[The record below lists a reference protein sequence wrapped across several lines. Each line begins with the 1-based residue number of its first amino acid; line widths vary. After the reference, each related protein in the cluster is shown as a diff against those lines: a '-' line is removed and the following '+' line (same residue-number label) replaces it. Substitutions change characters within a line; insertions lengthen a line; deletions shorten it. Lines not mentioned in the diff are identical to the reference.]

1 MEQKKLFPTVPL
13 GFEKK
18 AVIAYLEQLNEAYES
33 ELQKKDDEIR
43 TLKEEL
49 ANNK

>member
-18 AVIAYLEQLNEAYES
+18 AVIAYIEQLNQAYE
-33 ELQKKDDEIR
+33 
-43 TLKEEL
+43 EEL
-49 ANNK
+49 AKKDEHIRQLQEKE